1 MCASPRWVSERN
13 TDGGAGQIHAALFQ
27 QGLGAPVGTIL
38 AGPKDFIS
46 QARRYRKALG
56 GGMRQAGIIA
66 AAGKVA
72 LLQMSGRL
80 EEDHHN
86 AKTFARGEPCRLIKI

>member
-1 MCASPRWVSERN
+1 
-13 TDGGAGQIHAALFQ
+13 
-27 QGLGAPVGTIL
+27 
-38 AGPKDFIS
+38 
-46 QARRYRKALG
+46 
-56 GGMRQAGIIA
+56 MRQAGIIA